1 MPVLNRQD
9 RMTAL
14 TGWLGLV
21 VGEWTINDDARSCAR
36 RAVRAGRALGLRTL
50 AVSTDEQ
57 CLARLAGDGWS
68 MRPAFTSDPA
78 GLAAAFTP
86 AWNRAVAPALLLGD
100 GANLSET
107 TARVVALLGG
117 STPDPDAGA
126 RCAEV
131 IARQRV
137 AADAERTGIPARRYV
152 AQAQDGEVVGIA
164 EDVTVGGRGRDYD
177 CPGGAEGRTAR
188 ALRARALAALDAAR
202 LTRGPVEVTMRAD
215 GRAVSVVD
223 IAPGRINAC
232 IASVV
237 ELATGHDPILAAVR
251 AAATTAPWRPARRVR
266 RHACLRRADLQAEPA
281 YADAAWVGLPGLVS
295 VRPGPDGVV
304 VTVADDRAGAVRAA
318 ESAVDRLSWWT
329 SPRAAVRTS
338 PSAAGS
344 GGAR

>member
-1 MPVLNRQD
+1 
-9 RMTAL
+9 MTAL

-100 GANLSET
+100 GVNLSET

-117 STPDPDAGA
+117 RTPDLDAVA

-131 IARQRV
+131 IARHRV
-137 AADAERTGIPARRYV
+137 EAERNGIPAGRYV
-152 AQAQDGEVVGIA
+152 AQAQDGEVIGIA
-164 EDVTVGGRGRDYD
+164 EDVTVNGRGRDYD
-177 CPGGAEGRTAR
+177 CPGSADGRTGR
-188 ALRARALAALDAAR
+188 ALRARVRAALDATR
-202 LTRGPVEVTMRAD
+202 LTRGPVEVTVRAD
-215 GRAVSVVD
+215 GRGVSVVD

-237 ELATGHDPILAAVR
+237 ELATGYDPILAAVR
-251 AAATTAPWRPARRVR
+251 AAATPGARPPVRRAVR
-266 RHACLRRADLQAEPA
+266 RHACLRRGDMQAAPA

-304 VTVADDRAGAVRAA
+304 VTVADDRASAARAA
-318 ESAVDRLSWWT
+318 ESAVDRLSE
-329 SPRAAVRTS
+329 RTS
-338 PSAAGS
+338 LAAAAS

>member
-1 MPVLNRQD
+1 MS
-9 RMTAL
+9 AL

-107 TARVVALLGG
+107 TARGVALLGG
-117 STPDPDAGA
+117 STPDPDAVA
-126 RCAEV
+126 RCTEV
-131 IARQRV
+131 IARQRGP
-137 AADAERTGIPARRYV
+137 AEAERNGVPARRYV
-152 AQAQDGEVVGIA
+152 AQAQDGEVIGIA
-164 EDVTVGGRGRDYD
+164 EDVTVNGRGRDYD
-177 CPGGAEGRTAR
+177 CPGSADGRTAR
-188 ALRARALAALDAAR
+188 ALRARVLAALDATR

-215 GRAVSVVD
+215 GRRVSVVD

-237 ELATGHDPILAAVR
+237 ELATGHDPILCAVR
-251 AAATTAPWRPARRVR
+251 AAVTAVPRPLGRHVR
-266 RHACLRRADLQAEPA
+266 RQACLRRGDLQAAPA
-281 YADAAWVGLPGLVS
+281 YEDAAWVGLPGLVS

-304 VTVADDRAGAVRAA
+304 VTVADDRASAVRAA
-318 ESAVDRLSWWT
+318 EAAVDRLSG
-329 SPRAAVRTS
+329 RTS
-338 PSAAGS
+338 PSVAVS

>member
-1 MPVLNRQD
+1 MS
-9 RMTAL
+9 AL

-21 VGEWTINDDARSCAR
+21 VGEWTINDDPRSCAR

-107 TARVVALLGG
+107 SARVVALLGG
-117 STPDPDAGA
+117 STPDPDAVA

-131 IARQRV
+131 IARQRGV
-137 AADAERTGIPARRYV
+137 AEAERNGVPARRYV
-152 AQAQDGEVVGIA
+152 AQAQDGEVIGIA

-177 CPGGAEGRTAR
+177 CPGSAEGRTAR
-188 ALRARALAALDAAR
+188 ALRARVLAALDATR

-215 GRAVSVVD
+215 GRRVSVVD

-237 ELATGHDPILAAVR
+237 ALATGYDPILGAVR
-251 AAATTAPWRPARRVR
+251 AAAAGVPLPPDRRAARHLHRQ
-266 RHACLRRADLQAEPA
+266 ACLRRADLQAAPA
-281 YADAAWVGLPGLVS
+281 YADAAWIGLPGLVS
-295 VRPGPDGVV
+295 VRPGPDGVL
-304 VTVADDRAGAVRAA
+304 VTVADDRESAVRAA
-318 ESAVDRLSWWT
+318 ESAVDRLSGQT
-329 SPRAAVRTS
+329 E
-338 PSAAGS
+338 PSAAAS

>member
-1 MPVLNRQD
+1 
-9 RMTAL
+9 MTAL

-117 STPDPDAGA
+117 STPDLDSVA

-131 IARQRV
+131 IARHRV
-137 AADAERTGIPARRYV
+137 AAEAERTGIPAGRYV
-152 AQAQDGEVVGIA
+152 AQAQDGAVIGIA
-164 EDVTVGGRGRDYD
+164 EDVTGNGRGRAYD
-177 CPGGAEGRTAR
+177 CPGSADGRTGR
-188 ALRARALAALDAAR
+188 ALRARVHAVLDATR

-215 GRAVSVVD
+215 GRGVSVVD

-237 ELATGHDPILAAVR
+237 ELATGYDPILGAVR
-251 AAATTAPWRPARRVR
+251 VAAGAGPRLPGRRAAR
-266 RHACLRRADLQAEPA
+266 RHACLRRADLQADSA

-304 VTVADDRAGAVRAA
+304 VTVADDRASAVRAA
-318 ESAVDRLSWWT
+318 ELAVDRLSERTW
-329 SPRAAVRTS
+329 PAA
-338 PSAAGS
+338 AAP